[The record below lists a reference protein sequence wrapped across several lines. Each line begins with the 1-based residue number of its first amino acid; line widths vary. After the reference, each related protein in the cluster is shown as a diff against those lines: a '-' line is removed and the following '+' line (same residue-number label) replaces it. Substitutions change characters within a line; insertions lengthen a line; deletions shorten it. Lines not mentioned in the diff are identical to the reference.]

1 MRVCCHSQL
10 KIHLI
15 YQLFDICVIFFSAFF
30 DNLYCTLCDLVLSE
44 AEDSSSFDQLLL
56 EIKERDLVSKVYVYL
71 KQDQP

>member
-1 MRVCCHSQL
+1 M
-10 KIHLI
+10 
-15 YQLFDICVIFFSAFF
+15 LFFFSAFF